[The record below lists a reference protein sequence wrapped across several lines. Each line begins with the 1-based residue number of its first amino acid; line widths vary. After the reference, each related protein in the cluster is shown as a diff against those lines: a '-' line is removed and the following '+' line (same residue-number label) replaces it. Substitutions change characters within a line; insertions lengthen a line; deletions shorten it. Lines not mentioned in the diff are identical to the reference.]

1 MLIAKAMPRRS
12 LSTEELKPKGR
23 PPQAEYDYLVKLR
36 VQKANRALLNSQSS
50 SSDEGQPP
58 VISMY

>member
-1 MLIAKAMPRRS
+1 MPRRS